1 MNGAGEGAEEG
12 ADLPY
17 RALRNLRNA
26 AWALPGPY
34 VEPMVGLWAEQFNTF
49 VGYIKEEW
57 LTDFIINSFY
67 FLMTIKIIAL
77 MPYFGIYLLLFG
89 LLIY

>member
-1 MNGAGEGAEEG
+1 MVQETREGSGEG

-17 RALRNLRNA
+17 RALRNFRNA

-49 VGYIKEEW
+49 VGYIKEE
-57 LTDFIINSFY
+57 
-67 FLMTIKIIAL
+67 
-77 MPYFGIYLLLFG
+77 
-89 LLIY
+89 